1 MTLTPVKMPT
11 LVKRMFP
18 NYIWDIPTTNKSI
31 YLTFDDGPTPE
42 ITNWTLNVLK
52 QYNAKATFFCIGNN
66 IEKHPN
72 IFQDILNDGHAIG
85 NHTHNHIK
93 GWKTKTKDYLKNI
106 FEAQNVINSQIKT
119 CHTESFDCVQDKP
132 CRSAELK
139 ILNPKLFRPPYGQIK
154 PKQGKQ
160 LIELGYKIIMWNV
173 LSFDWDAT
181 VSNENCLNNVI
192 SKTTNGSIIVFHDS
206 VKASKNMQY
215 ALPKVLE
222 YFSEKG
228 YRFESID

>member
-1 MTLTPVKMPT
+1 MVLTPVKTPL

-18 NYIWDIPTTNKSI
+18 NYIWDIPTTNKTI

-52 QYNAKATFFCIGNN
+52 QYDAKASFFCIGNN
-66 IEKHPN
+66 IEEHPR
-72 IFQDILNDGHAIG
+72 IFQDILNGGHVIG

-93 GWKTKTKDYLKNI
+93 GWKTKTKDYLNNI
-106 FEAQNVINSQIKT
+106 SEAQNVINSQITNSKN
-119 CHTESFDCVQDKP
+119 S
-132 CRSAELK
+132 ELRTQ
-139 ILNPKLFRPPYGQIK
+139 NSELFRPPYGQIK
-154 PKQGKQ
+154 PKQGKK

-173 LSFDWDAT
+173 LSFDWDAK
-181 VSNENCLNNVI
+181 VSPKNCLNNVI

-206 VKASKNMQY
+206 IKASKNMKY

-222 YFSEKG
+222 YFSGKG
-228 YRFESID
+228 YRFESLS